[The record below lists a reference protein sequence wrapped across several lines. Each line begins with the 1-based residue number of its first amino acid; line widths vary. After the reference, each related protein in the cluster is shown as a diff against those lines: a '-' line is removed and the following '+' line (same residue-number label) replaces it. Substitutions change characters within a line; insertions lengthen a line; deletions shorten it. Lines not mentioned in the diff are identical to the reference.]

1 MSETKGTRSP
11 MARRAGR
18 AETAALA
25 GTAISDSDFTSGGAG
40 RQGGKIFSLLL
51 EGEANA
57 LSASELT
64 QLAGF
69 KSERSLRQAVDRE
82 RENSLILASD
92 KGYFRPQP
100 GDKGLAEIRAFVRRM
115 DGRCAS
121 NRRVTKKARAV
132 LRELQHRPIDG
143 QETMWGGGADG

>member
-1 MSETKGTRSP
+1 MNTKEKAPSVATLRAARMETGKETIPNEYFS
-11 MARRAGR
+11 
-18 AETAALA
+18 TAAA
-25 GTAISDSDFTSGGAG
+25 DGQA
-40 RQGGKIFSLLL
+40 GKIFSLLL

-92 KGYFRPQP
+92 RGYFRPQP
-100 GDKGLAEIRAFVRRM
+100 GDAGIAEIRAFVRRM
-115 DGRCAS
+115 DSRMKS
-121 NRRVTKKARAV
+121 NRQTIRACKRALKAAANAP
-132 LRELQHRPIDG
+132 LDG
-143 QETMWGGGADG
+143 QQTFFDGGGSNG

>member
-1 MSETKGTRSP
+1 MSE
-11 MARRAGR
+11 RRKPAHGGNRERAAGM
-18 AETAALA
+18 ETGKETISSEYFSTVAADGQA
-25 GTAISDSDFTSGGAG
+25 
-40 RQGGKIFSLLL
+40 GKIFSLLL

-57 LSASELT
+57 LSAAELT

-69 KSERSLRQAVDRE
+69 KNERSLRQAVDRE
-82 RENSLILASD
+82 RENALILASD
-92 KGYFRPQP
+92 RGYFRPQP
-100 GDKGLAEIRAFVRRM
+100 GDKGLSEIRAFVKRM

-143 QETMWGGGADG
+143 QEALF